1 MAEKDVREKLLED
14 YEDVFADI
22 VNVLAFGGQRLLDP
36 VRLREGPTV
45 SRYKDG
51 EADLREQIRD
61 VIKFDQNEAMLA
73 VFGLENQTREEP
85 HMVFR
90 VMGYDYGSY
99 KYQMDREQKILSP
112 VITLVLHFGLT
123 RWKEPKDIW
132 SAVRKDVPYRD
143 YLKKNLPNFR
153 IKVIDVAFLPKKVRE
168 LFTSDFRIVADYFS
182 AVRKKRPEEIRYDQR
197 TIRHVAEILD
207 FFATFGK
214 DKRFQVCKPKLV
226 EQAKKGEEIKMC
238 IVMDYAEKQGI
249 KQGMDLG
256 IKQGL
261 SQGIKEGRFLQLCD
275 LVQSGLLTLEQA
287 AGACQMTE
295 KEFQKQMESGN
306 ML

>member
-36 VRLREGPTV
+36 ARLREGPTV

-51 EADLREQIRD
+51 EADLRDQIRD
-61 VIKFDQNEAMLA
+61 VIKFDQNETML
-73 VFGLENQTREEP
+73 
-85 HMVFR
+85 
-90 VMGYDYGSY
+90 
-99 KYQMDREQKILSP
+99 
-112 VITLVLHFGLT
+112 
-123 RWKEPKDIW
+123 
-132 SAVRKDVPYRD
+132 
-143 YLKKNLPNFR
+143 
-153 IKVIDVAFLPKKVRE
+153 
-168 LFTSDFRIVADYFS
+168 
-182 AVRKKRPEEIRYDQR
+182 
-197 TIRHVAEILD
+197 AEILD
-207 FFATFGK
+207 FFAIFGK
-214 DKRFQVCKPKLV
+214 DKRFQACKPKLV
-226 EQAKKGEEIKMC
+226 EQAEKGEEIKMC

>member
-61 VIKFDQNEAMLA
+61 VIKFDQNEAVLA

-99 KYQMDREQKILSP
+99 KYQMDRDRKQLSP

-132 SAVRKDVPYRD
+132 SAVKKDVPYRD
-143 YLKKNLPNFR
+143 YLKKNMPNYR

-168 LFTSDFRIVADYFS
+168 QFTSDFQISVFR
-182 AVRKKRPEEIRYDQR
+182 
-197 TIRHVAEILD
+197 
-207 FFATFGK
+207 FA
-214 DKRFQVCKPKLV
+214 
-226 EQAKKGEEIKMC
+226 
-238 IVMDYAEKQGI
+238 
-249 KQGMDLG
+249 
-256 IKQGL
+256 
-261 SQGIKEGRFLQLCD
+261 SQ
-275 LVQSGLLTLEQA
+275 SW
-287 AGACQMTE
+287 
-295 KEFQKQMESGN
+295 
-306 ML
+306 